1 MPQVRSDQVVEAGKW
16 VGTRHLRIIVGSN
29 CAQHAVLAVPGRQSP
44 DPVAMPRMWET
55 NVTTMLSVGHAAEPR
70 YRGDSEM
77 ARQKRGAAGFFWL
90 SLIVATAM
98 SEDAP
103 SKPSPRRM
111 RSTGRGRNPSADLTN
126 EGSLTAPNEPT
137 TAPLCGRAPRRW
149 YSTASLSQTNDHP
162 LRTRAIMSAM
172 STFGRR
178 HPVHRRALRQVAHR
192 QPDDHVV
199 SRDAVRHYISRFFR
213 GDQ

>member
-1 MPQVRSDQVVEAGKW
+1 MTKSLKLANGSGRGTCGSSSDQIAHSTQCWRFQAGNRRILLRCH
-16 VGTRHLRIIVGSN
+16 GCGRRTSTRCCRW
-29 CAQHAVLAVPGRQSP
+29 AMRPSP
-44 DPVAMPRMWET
+44 DTGA
-55 NVTTMLSVGHAAEPR
+55 
-70 YRGDSEM
+70 DSEM

-111 RSTGRGRNPSADLTN
+111 RSTGRGRNPSADLTRRIADSTQRAN
-126 EGSLTAPNEPT
+126 DGTAVRP
-137 TAPLCGRAPRRW
+137 GPRRW

>member
-1 MPQVRSDQVVEAGKW
+1 MTKSLKLANGSGRGTCGSSLDQIAHSTQCWRFQAGNRRILLRCHGCGRRTSPRCCRWAMQPSSDTGA
-16 VGTRHLRIIVGSN
+16 
-29 CAQHAVLAVPGRQSP
+29 
-44 DPVAMPRMWET
+44 
-55 NVTTMLSVGHAAEPR
+55 
-70 YRGDSEM
+70 DSEM
-77 ARQKRGAAGFFWL
+77 ARQKHGAAGFFWL

-111 RSTGRGRNPSADLTN
+111 RSTGTCRCTSADLTD
-126 EGSLTAPNEPT
+126 EGVADSTQRANDGTAVRP
-137 TAPLCGRAPRRW
+137 GPRRW
-149 YSTASLSQTNDHP
+149 CSTASLSQTNDHP

>member
-1 MPQVRSDQVVEAGKW
+1 MGRDEAPADHRRIKLRTARSAGGSRPAIAGSCCDATDVGDERHHDVVGGPCGRAP
-16 VGTRHLRIIVGSN
+16 I
-29 CAQHAVLAVPGRQSP
+29 PGRFRDGSP
-44 DPVAMPRMWET
+44 KAWGCRV
-55 NVTTMLSVGHAAEPR
+55 
-70 YRGDSEM
+70 
-77 ARQKRGAAGFFWL
+77 FWL

-199 SRDAVRHYISRFFR
+199 SRDAVRQYISRFFR

>member
-1 MPQVRSDQVVEAGKW
+1 MTKSLKLANGSGRGTCGSSSDQIAHSTQCWRFQAGN
-16 VGTRHLRIIVGSN
+16 RRILLRCHG
-29 CAQHAVLAVPGRQSP
+29 CGRRTSPRCCRWAMRPSP
-44 DPVAMPRMWET
+44 DTGA
-55 NVTTMLSVGHAAEPR
+55 
-70 YRGDSEM
+70 DSEM

-172 STFGRR
+172 PTFGRR